1 MLRTTFPVYYNNDEY
16 MKQCRWFVVPEVALI
31 LFAAGSE
38 DMVSGFSNKANF
50 EFDVKSLFIIYLKK
64 KSSQQC
70 LLPQIPYFQSK
81 FTLPP
86 KLSQL
91 YPHG

>member
-38 DMVSGFSNKANF
+38 DMVSGFS
-50 EFDVKSLFIIYLKK
+50 
-64 KSSQQC
+64 
-70 LLPQIPYFQSK
+70 
-81 FTLPP
+81 
-86 KLSQL
+86 
-91 YPHG
+91 